1 MPEYCQG
8 LGGTA
13 DGEGGLQPQ
22 QGLSLLPSS
31 TRVSDVSIDRCEPVM
46 EHCTIAATRYALAQ
60 LSAIFFETSDRGG
73 LREEAQRF
81 AKCRGLMRGLVGQ
94 MKVKASYEVMVGLP
108 CCRRFQERSFNLGFR
123 NVCGQQWRNRAY
135 DLVLNREYIVELS
148 VVPF

>member
-46 EHCTIAATRYALAQ
+46 EHCTIGATCYGLAQ
-60 LSAIFFETSDRGG
+60 VSASFFETPERATRNAEPADGG
-73 LREEAQRF
+73 GWVIWIEAHVGSH
-81 AKCRGLMRGLVGQ
+81 ALDGLLQLTRPHEGR
-94 MKVKASYEVMVGLP
+94 SHLP
-108 CCRRFQERSFNLGFR
+108 
-123 NVCGQQWRNRAY
+123 VCVIRVINQ
-135 DLVLNREYIVELS
+135 YISKRTFLDMTR
-148 VVPF
+148 